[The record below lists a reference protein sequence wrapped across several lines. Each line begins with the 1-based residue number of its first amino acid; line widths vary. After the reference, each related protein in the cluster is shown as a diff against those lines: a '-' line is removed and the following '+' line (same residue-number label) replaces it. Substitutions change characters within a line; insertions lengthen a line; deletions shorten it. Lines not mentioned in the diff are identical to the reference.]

1 MGSAAVGSRASL
13 LPRADILRQVGTP
26 PRPDRLETS
35 AFAFAT
41 DLADEGVETVLTN
54 IQERAGLDG
63 ITPAFVYHAARDVFP
78 HNPKRK
84 VHLLD
89 RGELCF
95 RPDPARYEG
104 LRIQPRVSPVAHE
117 HDVLAET
124 CRAAEQRGL
133 RVHAWTVFLHFD
145 RPDEY
150 PGCVTRNAFGDPYPA
165 DLCPANPDV
174 RAYVRALVSDVARYE
189 VATILSESLHYH
201 GLEHGYHHERYF
213 IQLGARARF
222 LLGLCFCEH
231 CSVAAGRLG
240 VDSGA
245 VRNAVREELERVFAG
260 GGPAR
265 HDDELTRE
273 ELLAIADGELA
284 AYLDARAE
292 TVATLVAE
300 ATEVA
305 AARGR
310 RFVFLELAG
319 AVKGYATGRPAGSP
333 AAEISW
339 RVGVDLARLQRV
351 CGEVE
356 VVGYAAD
363 PERLRLDLEAYTQHL
378 GDCPAALA
386 LRPSPP
392 DCETPENL
400 AAKVRLA
407 RELGVARVDFYHY
420 GFVRL
425 EALDWIR
432 AAVET

>member
-1 MGSAAVGSRASL
+1 M
-13 LPRADILRQVGTP
+13 GTP
-26 PRPDRLETS
+26 AGPDRLETS
-35 AFAFAT
+35 TFAFAT
-41 DLADEGVETVLTN
+41 DLADEGVDTVLTN
-54 IQERAGLDG
+54 VQERAGLDG

-89 RGELCF
+89 RGAFCF

-104 LRIQPRVSPVAHE
+104 LRIQPRVSPLARE
-117 HDVLAET
+117 RDVLDET

-150 PGCVTRNAFGDPYPA
+150 PDCVTRNAFGDPYAA

-231 CSVAAGRLG
+231 CLAAAGRLG
-240 VDSGA
+240 VDGAA
-245 VRNAVREELERVFAG
+245 VRAAVVEELEQVFGG

-265 HDDELTRE
+265 HDDELDRD
-273 ELLAIADGELA
+273 ELLSIAGGELA
-284 AYLDARAE
+284 AYLDARSE

-300 ATEVA
+300 ATEAA

-310 RFVFLELAG
+310 RFAVLELAG
-319 AVKGYATGRPAGSP
+319 AVKGYATGRPIGSP

-339 RVGVDLARLQRV
+339 RVGIDLARLQQA

-356 VVGYAAD
+356 VLGYAAD
-363 PERLRLDLEAYTQHL
+363 PKRLRLDLEAYTQQL
-378 GDCPAALA
+378 GAAPAALA

-407 RELGVARVDFYHY
+407 RELGVGRVDFYHY

-432 AAVET
+432 AAVEA

>member
-1 MGSAAVGSRASL
+1 M
-13 LPRADILRQVGTP
+13 GTP
-26 PRPDRLETS
+26 SRPDRLETS
-35 AFAFAT
+35 TFAFAT
-41 DLADEGVETVLTN
+41 DLADEGVETVLAN
-54 IQERAGLDG
+54 IQERGGLDG

-78 HNPKRK
+78 HNPRRK

-89 RGELCF
+89 RGEFFF
-95 RPDPARYEG
+95 RPDRTRYEG
-104 LRIQPRVSPVAHE
+104 LRIQPRVSPVARE

-124 CRAAEQRGL
+124 CRAAEKRGL
-133 RVHAWTVFLHFD
+133 RVHAWTVFLHLD

-150 PGCVTRNAFGDPYPA
+150 PDCATRNAFGDPYPA

-174 RAYVRALVSDVARYE
+174 RAYVCALVSDVARYE
-189 VATILSESLHYH
+189 VATVLAESLHYH

-231 CSVAAGRLG
+231 CLAFAGRLG
-240 VDSGA
+240 IDGGA
-245 VRNAVREELERVFAG
+245 VRTAVREELERVFAG
-260 GGPAR
+260 DGLA
-265 HDDELTRE
+265 HYQDELTRD

-292 TVATLVAE
+292 TVATLAAE

-305 AARGR
+305 AVRDR

-319 AVKGYATGRPAGSP
+319 AVKGYASGQPTGAP
-333 AAEISW
+333 AAETSW
-339 RVGVDLARLQRV
+339 RFGVDLARLKRA
-351 CGEVE
+351 CREIEVL
-356 VVGYAAD
+356 GYAAD
-363 PERLRLDLEAYTQHL
+363 PERLRLDLEKYRQHL
-378 GDCPAALA
+378 GDCPVALA

-407 RELGVARVDFYHY
+407 RDLGVVRVDFYHY

-432 AAVET
+432 AAVEA